1 MGNKW
6 AQIAKLMPGR
16 TDNAVKNHW
25 NSSLRRRFEDGLVP
39 GAPRP
44 DGTVTPSDAVA
55 AVPKKGTRKR
65 AAAAADV
72 MSPPPVPRRS
82 VPASRPPPEQPLD
95 DVTNSPDSPAQ
106 PPPAQQP
113 PAQQRQQKPKT
124 TKRPH
129 PDSASAD
136 RLEDDDSD
144 ETEDVKATET
154 SDGYTARTQSR
165 QGDKA
170 RLPRAETAHF
180 SFRQLTNT
188 RRCADRRTSSKNSTA
203 LSGRSNR
210 PPSSSALGLRCR
222 TRSSRLLAASRYAPR
237 LCSCR
242 FLCKLRDGTC
252 C

>member
-1 MGNKW
+1 MCRAGGAAAPCSVPLMGTVCRSRLGLQPFRPHAPGSAAP
-6 AQIAKLMPGR
+6 AQSPTSSSRTTPRRSGCLPGR
-16 TDNAVKNHW
+16 P
-25 NSSLRRRFEDGLVP
+25 RRRAAGAAGAVGFGGEVVSAPTADRAPQVGGCHPPGRGSPKRTSLVG
-39 GAPRP
+39 GAA
-44 DGTVTPSDAVA
+44 G
-55 AVPKKGTRKR
+55 
-65 AAAAADV
+65 AAAEFVCADQLAAHVLYPCELAADV

-170 RLPRAETAHF
+170 RLPRADLRPLIFH
-180 SFRQLTNT
+180 
-188 RRCADRRTSSKNSTA
+188 
-203 LSGRSNR
+203 SGN
-210 PPSSSALGLRCR
+210 
-222 TRSSRLLAASRYAPR
+222 
-237 LCSCR
+237 
-242 FLCKLRDGTC
+242 
-252 C
+252 

>member
-44 DGTVTPSDAVA
+44 DGTVTPADAVA

-144 ETEDVKATET
+144 ETEDVKATEP

-170 RLPRAETAHF
+170 RLPRADLRPLIFH
-180 SFRQLTNT
+180 
-188 RRCADRRTSSKNSTA
+188 
-203 LSGRSNR
+203 SGN
-210 PPSSSALGLRCR
+210 
-222 TRSSRLLAASRYAPR
+222 
-237 LCSCR
+237 
-242 FLCKLRDGTC
+242 
-252 C
+252 